1 MLECEVIEANVKW
14 VVFSS
19 FIGAVREGVRAIAYD
34 FDSDLIAIYVYLA
47 RKSDEEDGQVVDA
60 AITEII
66 ASCPQFN
73 RKKVEISKSSQ
84 PIGKLRSYK
93 GWIFVRYEE

>member
-1 MLECEVIEANVKW
+1 MNEVDVKW

-19 FIGAVREGVRAIAYD
+19 FVGSVREGVRAIAYD
-34 FDSDLIAIYVYLA
+34 FDADLIEIYVYLA
-47 RKSDEEDGQVVDA
+47 REPDEEDGEVVDA
-60 AITEII
+60 VIAEIM

-73 RKKVEISKSSQ
+73 RQKMEISKSSE

-93 GWIFVRYEE
+93 GWIFARYEG